1 MKKTPSNIA
10 LIGGGLLLVA
20 IAWPYLLPWPLPDF
34 VSGMLYG
41 MGSGALLWAMVLA
54 AFGSRLPD
62 PCDSSTPAL
71 RRRYMREFI
80 PPMLGYVIATLLS
93 VWWLKS
99 IDATWLRAVVALLPV
114 PPVSLAMR
122 AIMRYIRD
130 ADELQR
136 RIELEAL
143 SFSTAWVSLA
153 YLAGGFLQRAEVI
166 DIPSGVAMIWVFP
179 LICIGYGLV
188 KLAIA
193 RRFS

>member
-1 MKKTPSNIA
+1 MPPPA
-10 LIGGGLLLVA
+10 
-20 IAWPYLLPWPLPDF
+20 PLPPFPPLPLVPPDAAALQPAPISA
-34 VSGMLYG
+34 VSPL
-41 MGSGALLWAMVLA
+41 SPETRTSFDSSERLSTSAMVKV
-54 AFGSRLPD
+54 S
-62 PCDSSTPAL
+62 
-71 RRRYMREFI
+71 
-80 PPMLGYVIATLLS
+80 
-93 VWWLKS
+93 
-99 IDATWLRAVVALLPV
+99 ALLPV
-114 PPVSLAMR
+114 PPVALAMR

-153 YLAGGFLQRAEVI
+153 YLAGGFLQRAQVI

-179 LICIGYGLV
+179 LICIGYGVV

>member
-1 MKKTPSNIA
+1 
-10 LIGGGLLLVA
+10 
-20 IAWPYLLPWPLPDF
+20 
-34 VSGMLYG
+34 
-41 MGSGALLWAMVLA
+41 
-54 AFGSRLPD
+54 
-62 PCDSSTPAL
+62 
-71 RRRYMREFI
+71 
-80 PPMLGYVIATLLS
+80 
-93 VWWLKS
+93 
-99 IDATWLRAVVALLPV
+99 
-114 PPVSLAMR
+114 MR

-153 YLAGGFLQRAEVI
+153 YLAGGFLQRAKVI

-193 RRFS
+193 RRFA